1 MLNSKTRRQS
11 IASIAAVLA
20 SPLLPTPTWA
30 QNSAGTGKQDPGI
43 STKPYDLITPS
54 VAGDSNRIRF
64 LFSYDCPYCRSYHNG
79 LTQWGG
85 TLPKPY
91 TFDAT
96 PLITS
101 VDNDN
106 QVFAVYGR
114 LIAQALA
121 PAKVPLYDFSM
132 YTMLQGDSDTGKPA
146 KSTVS
151 MEDVLMSLVSI
162 GIDFKAIQSFLNSKG
177 TALQK
182 RIPDHGKL
190 INTYKVT
197 VTPSVALLGRYVVN
211 PDHANSNPSQFLL
224 LLNGMVSRLMHG
236 GPNAI

>member
-1 MLNSKTRRQS
+1 MLHRRSS
-11 IASIAAVLA
+11 IGAIAAVLA
-20 SPLLPTPTWA
+20 SPLLTNNSWA
-30 QNSAGTGKQDPGI
+30 QGVPATGKQDPGI
-43 STKPYDLITPS
+43 SSKPYDLITPT
-54 VAGDSNRIRF
+54 VPGDTNRVRF

-79 LTQWGG
+79 LSQWGA

-91 TFDAT
+91 IFDTT

-106 QVFAVYGR
+106 QVLAVYGR
-114 LIAQALA
+114 LIAQALD

-132 YTMLQGDSDTGKPA
+132 YTLLQGDTDTGKLG
-146 KSTVS
+146 KTTISL
-151 MEDVLMSLVSI
+151 EDVLKTLVSV
-162 GIDFKAIQSFLNSKG
+162 GVDFKAIQSFVNTKG
-177 TALQK
+177 SALQ
-182 RIPDHGKL
+182 RRVPEYGSL

-224 LLNGMVSRLMHG
+224 LLNGLVSRLMQG

>member
-1 MLNSKTRRQS
+1 M
-11 IASIAAVLA
+11 
-20 SPLLPTPTWA
+20 
-30 QNSAGTGKQDPGI
+30 
-43 STKPYDLITPS
+43 
-54 VAGDSNRIRF
+54 RF

-79 LTQWGG
+79 LTQWGS
-85 TLPKPY
+85 TLPNPY
-91 TFDAT
+91 RFDAT

-106 QVFAVYGR
+106 QVLAVYGR

-132 YTMLQGDSDTGKPA
+132 YTMLQGDADTGKPA
-146 KSTVS
+146 MGAITL
-151 MEDVLMSLVSI
+151 EDVLKTLVSV
-162 GIDFKAIQSFLNSKG
+162 GVDFKAMQTFLHSKG
-177 TALQK
+177 AVLQK
-182 RIPDHGKL
+182 RVPEHGKL

-211 PDHANSNPSQFLL
+211 PDHANSNPQQFLL
-224 LLNGMVSRLMHG
+224 LLNGMVSRLMQG